1 MAWVE
6 KRLRGAKVWML
17 IDEHGQPVSG
27 PDQRVEIIYR
37 PGGKP
42 YRAAPKN
49 LEDVPG
55 ASVLP
60 DGDLQAT
67 APTASAAELAGAPS
81 LPGIHIAKKA
91 PPIPEAIHVYTD
103 GACTGNPGPMG
114 IGVVILD
121 PTLSESGRREL
132 SDYLGKGTN
141 NIAELTA
148 IKRGLFEL
156 PRHRPVMLYTDSSYA
171 IGVLAQGWR
180 ARANSE
186 LVLGMRQLLGEFQQV
201 YFIKVAGHSGVP
213 ENERC
218 DELARAAIA
227 RKQP

>member
-1 MAWVE
+1 
-6 KRLRGAKVWML
+6 ML
-17 IDEHGQPVSG
+17 IDEQGQPVSG
-27 PDQRVEIIYR
+27 PDKRVEIIYR
-37 PGGKP
+37 LGGKP
-42 YRAAPKN
+42 YRAALKN

-55 ASVLP
+55 AVP
-60 DGDLQAT
+60 IREGDTQAMEP
-67 APTASAAELAGAPS
+67 AGDSAGHALLSPSPS
-81 LPGIHIAKKA
+81 LPGIHVAKKA
-91 PPIPEAIHVYTD
+91 PQLPEAIHVYTD

-114 IGVVILD
+114 VGVVILD
-121 PTLSESGRREL
+121 PSHPGAQRREL
-132 SDYLGKGTN
+132 SDYLGMGTN

-148 IKRGLFEL
+148 IKRGISDL
-156 PRHRPVMLYTDSSYA
+156 PRQRPVILYTDSSYA

-180 ARANSE
+180 ARANQE
-186 LVLGMRQLLGEFQQV
+186 LVLGMRQLLGEFHQL